1 MQRLE
6 HCPACAGVRI
16 HVAAQAD
23 SDARARYLD
32 WSARKYGGLLDSWMD
47 AEGLIVLACK
57 DCGHHWYRD
66 QPTPEQLSA
75 MYAAGRPLRDS
86 ATPSREPTPAMR
98 SEMDRLHRLA
108 GGGAPSLLD
117 YGSGFGR
124 WARAAVSAGFRV
136 HAYEPSAA
144 RGAEPDAPFT
154 LVHSFD
160 ALRGM
165 RFDVIQLEQV
175 LEHVPDPEA
184 VLRDIRGLCHART
197 VLRVTVPNIQRCDE
211 GRNIWREWPFNGE
224 RAHVMAPY
232 EHLHGFTPLSLNQ
245 LIRRAGYKTLP
256 LRKLWCQYPMLP
268 LRNAIRRIYPPA
280 GQTMLL
286 VQPDHL

>member
-32 WSARKYGGLLDSWMD
+32 WSARKYGGLLDSWVD

-75 MYAAGRPLRDS
+75 MYAAGKPLRDS

-136 HAYEPSAA
+136 HAYEPSAV
-144 RGAEPDAPFT
+144 RGGEPDAPFA
-154 LVHSFD
+154 LVHHLE
-160 ALRGM
+160 ALQGM
-165 RFDVIQLEQV
+165 TFDVIQLEQV
-175 LEHVPDPEA
+175 LEHVPDPVA
-184 VLRDIRGLCHART
+184 VMRDLRRFCHDHT
-197 VLRVTVPNIQRCDE
+197 LVRVTVPNLRRCDE
-211 GRNIWREWPFNGE
+211 GRHIWREWPFNGK

-232 EHLHGFTPLSLNQ
+232 EHLHGFTPDSLLQ
-245 LIRRAGYKTLP
+245 VAQRAGYASVGMGRLLLLYPVSTLRA
-256 LRKLWCQYPMLP
+256 LSRHLLP
-268 LRNAIRRIYPPA
+268 SL
-280 GQTMLL
+280 GQTFLIL
-286 VQPDHL
+286 RPLGA